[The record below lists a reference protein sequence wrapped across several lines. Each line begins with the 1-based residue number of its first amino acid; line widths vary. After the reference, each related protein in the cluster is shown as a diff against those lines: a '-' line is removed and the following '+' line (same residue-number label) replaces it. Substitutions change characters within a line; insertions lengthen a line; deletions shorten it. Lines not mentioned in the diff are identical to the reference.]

1 MLRFTKGNIMSKFII
16 KGGNPL
22 YGSVRLGGAKN
33 ASYKLMIASLLGTS
47 DTRLL
52 NFSHIQDVVATR
64 EIIDSLGGQT
74 KNAGERTLFINP
86 EKLGSFKIADEYGPK
101 SRSST
106 MFIPPLL
113 HRFGQASV
121 PVPGGD
127 NIGNR
132 PLDRH
137 FDGLMAMGA
146 KIAYERDRINVKA
159 NRLKGVTYRFAKNSH
174 TGTETMIMAA
184 VLASGKTILENAA
197 LEPEVDDLIHFL
209 TQMGAHIRRRPGKII
224 EIEGVKK
231 LSSTIHSIMPDRNEA
246 VSYACAALVTKGDV
260 IVENAKA
267 EHLTAFLDKLNE
279 IGAGFEV
286 GEYGIRFFYKGKMKA
301 TDVVTMPHPGFM
313 TDWQPLWTVLATQLY
328 GESIIHET
336 IFPNR
341 FQHVLGL
348 NSFGADISPISINLE
363 NPEKIYNFDL
373 DDGYSEGNHA
383 IKIVGPNKFSGG
395 EHTVYDLRSGATM
408 VLAALA
414 SVHTTI
420 LDNVQ
425 LIDRGYES
433 FDERL
438 RSMGAQIERQ
448 D

>member
-1 MLRFTKGNIMSKFII
+1 MSKFII
-16 KGGNPL
+16 KGGTPL

-33 ASYKLMIASLLGTS
+33 ASYKLMIASLMGTS

-52 NFSHIQDVVATR
+52 NFSHIQDVIATR

-86 EKLGSFKIADEYGPK
+86 EKLNSFKIADEYGPK

-106 MFIPPLL
+106 MFIPALL
-113 HRFGQASV
+113 HKFGQASV

-137 FDGLMAMGA
+137 FDGLIAMGA
-146 KIAYERDRINVKA
+146 KFSYERNRINVKA
-159 NRLKGVTYRFAKNSH
+159 EKLKGVTYRFAKNSH
-174 TGTETMIMAA
+174 TGTETLIMAA
-184 VLASGKTILENAA
+184 VMAKGKTILENAA
-197 LEPEVDDLIHFL
+197 LEPEIDDLINFL
-209 TQMGAHIRRRPGKII
+209 SQMGAHIRRRPGKII
-224 EIEGVKK
+224 EIDGVDK
-231 LSSTIHSIMPDRNEA
+231 LGSTIHTIMPDRNEA

-260 IVENAKA
+260 IVENARLD
-267 EHLTAFLDKLNE
+267 HLTAFLDKLDE
-279 IGAGFEV
+279 IGAGYEI
-286 GEYGIRFFYKGKMKA
+286 GDYGVRFYYKGEMKA
-301 TDVVTMPHPGFM
+301 ADVVTMPHPGFM
-313 TDWQPLWTVLATQLY
+313 TDWQPLWTVLATQMH

-348 NSFGADISPISINLE
+348 NTFGADIAPIDINVE
-363 NPEKIYNFDL
+363 NPEKTYNFDL
-373 DDGYSEGNHA
+373 EDGFSPGSHA
-383 IKIVGPNKFSGG
+383 IKINGPTKFSGG

-414 SVHTTI
+414 SKDTTT

-438 RSMGAQIERQ
+438 RSMGAQIQRK